1 MFKDGRSTRGATECK
16 GGGSSEVCQGHALH
30 YKCAFFPLKPNPC
43 HVAGSKDRKSKTKLL
58 SQKGTTGGKEVAQG
72 QQV

>member
-1 MFKDGRSTRGATECK
+1 MAEVQEEPQSAKEVAAVKFAKATPYTI
-16 GGGSSEVCQGHALH
+16 SVH
-30 YKCAFFPLKPNPC
+30 FFPLKPNPC
-43 HVAGSKDRKSKTKLL
+43 HVAGSKDRKSKMKLL